1 MPRTLP
7 LNPNL
12 DHLKKQAKALLPALR
27 RRNPAAKLADAQRA
41 IAASY
46 GFGDWTGLKAHV
58 ENAVAARGSAPPQ
71 PVSPLVGVW
80 AVKFEQTPSFAQEA
94 FERAMID
101 IAVADGRVTLTDV
114 VVDHAGRVESR
125 ATDLRVDGLEHAG
138 SHGYG
143 LISRWISGEAL
154 SVEVSRNGQIVSRVT
169 YAASANGQALTVDAA
184 TLAHDGYPAVTRT
197 LVFDRVHPMLGCD
210 SPK

>member
-7 LNPNL
+7 LHPNL

-58 ENAVAARGSAPPQ
+58 ENAVAARSTAPPQ

-80 AVKFEQTPSFAQEA
+80 AVNLEQTPSFADEA
-94 FERAMID
+94 FARAIID
-101 IAVADGRVTLTDV
+101 VAIADGSVTLTDV
-114 VVDHAGRVESR
+114 VVDHAGRVECR
-125 ATDLRVDGLEHAG
+125 TNDLRVDDLELAG
-138 SHGYG
+138 SHGYAV
-143 LISRWISGEAL
+143 ISRWIGGEAL
-154 SVEVSRNGQIVSRVT
+154 GVEVRKNGQTVSRVT
-169 YAASANGQALTVDAA
+169 YAASANGQTLTVDAA
-184 TLAHDGYPAVTRT
+184 TLAHDGYPAVSRT
-197 LVFDRVHPMLGCD
+197 LVFERVHPMLR
-210 SPK
+210 